1 MSKVGLATT
10 ITGVAVRAKAGAY
23 HVFAR
28 GPNREFRLKLFSC
41 MADAAQPVGQPERVP
56 AGHFVFVGIV
66 CLFWAVTGIGALQT
80 AYHHDFLNLYTGSSL
95 AREGRF
101 AELYDIDTQLSR
113 ERELLGEVS
122 ELVPFV
128 RPHFYAFLLAPISL
142 LPYDAAF
149 WSWIVLQT
157 LLLVG
162 CWMWARKRFGPDALI
177 FCCLY
182 FPTVGGI
189 LVGQDCVFL
198 TVIFIVASGFAER
211 EKDFWSGAVLG
222 LALFKFHLLLLLP
235 IAMVLH
241 RKWRMFGGFLASG
254 AVAALLSPVLGGLAG
269 VEQYIRLLQADELTE
284 LAPAPQNM
292 INIYAL
298 GANFGLDHVAL
309 NAFLALVVVGL
320 AAVAIWRAPLW
331 RWPGAAIAGSILVAP
346 HVYAY
351 DAGILLLPL
360 LLVEFRS
367 PYNFSKFAV
376 TTFLT
381 PLPFLTL
388 VIGPPYTFIPSAALL
403 LVLVALASE
412 NYREGFGPTTSLSS
426 GKLRDRVL
434 SRLDR

>member
-1 MSKVGLATT
+1 
-10 ITGVAVRAKAGAY
+10 
-23 HVFAR
+23 
-28 GPNREFRLKLFSC
+28 
-41 MADAAQPVGQPERVP
+41 MANAAQPVSQPERVP

-66 CLFWAVTGIGALQT
+66 CLFWAITGIGPLQT

-101 AELYDIDTQLSR
+101 TELYDINTQLSR
-113 ERELLGEVS
+113 ERELLGEVA

-128 RPHFYAFLLAPISL
+128 RPHFYALLLAPLSL

-149 WSWIVLQT
+149 WFWIVLQT
-157 LLLVG
+157 ALLVA
-162 CWMWARKRFGPDALI
+162 CWVWARRRFGPDALI

-189 LVGQDCVFL
+189 LVGQDCIFL
-198 TVIFIVASGFAER
+198 TVILIVASVFAER
-211 EKDFWSGAVLG
+211 GKGFWSGAVLG
-222 LALFKFHLLLLLP
+222 LALFKFHLLLLVP

-241 RKWRMFGGFLASG
+241 RKWKLFAGFVASG
-254 AVAALLSPVLGGLAG
+254 AVLALLSPLLGGFAG
-269 VEQYIRLLQADELTE
+269 VEQYIRLLQADDLPE

-298 GANFGLDHVAL
+298 GANFGVDHIAL
-309 NAFLALVVVGL
+309 KAFLAVVVIAL

-360 LLVEFRS
+360 LLVVFRS
-367 PYNFSKFAV
+367 PHNFSKFAA

-381 PLPFLTL
+381 PLPFLPL
-388 VIGPPYTFIPSAALL
+388 VIGPPYTLIPSAALL

-412 NYREGFGPTTSLSS
+412 NYREGFGQTIPLLS
-426 GKLRDRVL
+426 GKN
-434 SRLDR
+434 